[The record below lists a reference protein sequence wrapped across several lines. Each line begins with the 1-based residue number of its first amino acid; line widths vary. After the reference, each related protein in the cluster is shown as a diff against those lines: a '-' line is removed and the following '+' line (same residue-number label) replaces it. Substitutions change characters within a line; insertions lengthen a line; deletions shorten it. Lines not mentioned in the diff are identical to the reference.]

1 MSRIRSILFVCK
13 ANICR
18 SPTAEAV
25 LRALLAERGGSA
37 GVVVESAGTH
47 EFRPGAQPH
56 ALAIEAARMRGYDL
70 TGCTA
75 RQVRPSDFDRFDMIL
90 AMDKANIA
98 DLRRIAPTRCKQK
111 IELLLDYG
119 DRFCGEDVTDPI
131 GGDAKQFARM
141 LEMVEDGCSGLAQLL
156 VRAA

>member
-1 MSRIRSILFVCK
+1 
-13 ANICR
+13 
-18 SPTAEAV
+18 
-25 LRALLAERGGSA
+25 
-37 GVVVESAGTH
+37 VVESAGTH

-56 ALAIEAARMRGYDL
+56 ALAIEAGRMRGYDL

-119 DRFCGEDVTDPI
+119 DRFGGEDVTDPI